1 MLSLSI
7 ARRDSVSKEV
17 SDMVGFLSYDVSS
30 YLESELQ
37 NKQLWLDAP
46 CPCPSLDGVSGL
58 GG

>member
-1 MLSLSI
+1 
-7 ARRDSVSKEV
+7 
-17 SDMVGFLSYDVSS
+17 MVGFLSYDVSS